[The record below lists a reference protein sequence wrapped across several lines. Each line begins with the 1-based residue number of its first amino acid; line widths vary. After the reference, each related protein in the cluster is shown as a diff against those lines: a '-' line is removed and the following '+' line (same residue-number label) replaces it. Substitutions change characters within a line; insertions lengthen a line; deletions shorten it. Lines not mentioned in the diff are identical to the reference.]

1 MLLLSPP
8 AAKPGEP
15 PAGIAGLAGALRQ
28 QGVTCPV
35 ADLGLEGMLYLLQNS
50 SEPDARDRWAR
61 RAWKNREANL
71 RALRSGD
78 AYENGSRYRKAV
90 LEIGRV
96 LAMAGD
102 DRVRVSLADYQD
114 RRFSPT
120 ASADLLRMAG
130 EPEASVYYP
139 FFRSR
144 LIDLLE
150 QHAPR
155 YIGLSIN
162 YLSQALSGFALI
174 GLVRQLAPEV
184 TVVAGGGLITSWMCS
199 SRWSEPFSGLID
211 YCIAGPGEGPLLE
224 VLGCDDGH
232 EIEATGPDFSDLA
245 LDDYLSPGLVLPYS
259 CSSGCYWNRCSFCPE
274 RAEGS
279 RFRMKS
285 PARVREEVGGLVTRY
300 RPTLLHLLDN
310 AVPPAVLATF
320 SVDHPGVPW
329 YGFARISEQLADL
342 DFCRTLRASGC
353 VMLKLGLESGSQR
366 VLDRLDKG
374 IDLQVAARVLANLRQ
389 VGIATYVYLL
399 FGTPAE
405 DESDAQQTLRFVC
418 EHQRA
423 ITFVNLA
430 IFNMPLDSSEAR
442 EVELEPFSGDD
453 LALYTGFRHPRGW
466 DRRRV
471 RRFLDREFRRQP
483 QIAVII
489 RRDPPQFTSN
499 HAPLLVMN
507 GLDSAER
514 YSVTVGSS

>member
-1 MLLLSPP
+1 MFLLYPP

-15 PAGIAGLAGALRQ
+15 PAGIAGLSGALRQ
-28 QGVTCPV
+28 HGIASQM
-35 ADLGLEGMLYLLQNS
+35 ADLGLEGMLYLLHHCP
-50 SEPDARDRWAR
+50 EPDAQDRWTR

-78 AYENGSRYRKAV
+78 AYKNGSRYRKAV
-90 LEIGRV
+90 LEIGRL
-96 LAMAGD
+96 LAMVGD

-114 RRFSPT
+114 RRLSPT
-120 ASADLLRMAG
+120 VSADLLRMAE
-130 EPEASVYYP
+130 EPETSVYYP

-150 QHAPR
+150 RYASR
-155 YIGLSIN
+155 YIGISIN

-174 GLVRQLAPEV
+174 GLVRQLAPGV

-211 YCIAGPGEGPLLE
+211 HCIAGPGEGPLLE
-224 VLGCDDGH
+224 LFGCDGGH
-232 EIEATGPDFSDLA
+232 DTEATGPDFSDLPRN
-245 LDDYLSPGLVLPYS
+245 DYLSPGFVLPYS

-279 RFRMKS
+279 RFLMKS
-285 PARVREEVGGLVTRY
+285 PARVREEIGGLVTRY

-310 AVPPAVLATF
+310 AVPPAVLASF
-320 SVDHPGVPW
+320 SADHPGVPW

-342 DFCRTLRASGC
+342 DFCRSLRASGC
-353 VMLKLGLESGSQR
+353 VMLKLGLESGSQQ

-374 IDLQVAARVLANLRQ
+374 IDLQIGARVLANLRE

-405 DESDAQQTLRFVC
+405 DERDARQTLRFVC
-418 EHQRA
+418 EYHRA
-423 ITFVNLA
+423 ITYLNLA
-430 IFNMPLDSSEAR
+430 IFNMPLDSPEAR
-442 EVELEPFSGDD
+442 EVETEPFSGDD

-483 QIAVII
+483 QIAAII

-507 GLDSAER
+507 GLDGA
-514 YSVTVGSS
+514 

>member
-1 MLLLSPP
+1 MLLLYPP
-8 AAKPGEP
+8 VAKPAEP

-28 QGVTCPV
+28 HGITCQV

-50 SEPDARDRWAR
+50 PVPDARDRWTR
-61 RAWKNREANL
+61 RAWKNREVNLQAL
-71 RALRSGD
+71 RAGD
-78 AYENGSRYRKAV
+78 TYENAARYRKAV
-90 LEIGRV
+90 LEIGRL
-96 LAMAGD
+96 LAVAGNEQA
-102 DRVRVSLADYQD
+102 RVSLADYQD

-120 ASADLLRMAG
+120 ASADLLRMAD
-130 EPEASVYYP
+130 EPELCSYYP

-144 LIDLLE
+144 LIELLE

-155 YIGLSIN
+155 HVGISIN

-174 GLVRQLAPEV
+174 GLVRQLAPGV
-184 TVVAGGGLITSWMCS
+184 TVVAGGGLITSWMRT

-211 YCIAGPGEGPLLE
+211 QCVAGPGEGPLLE
-224 VLGCDDGH
+224 MLGSDGRYGA
-232 EIEATGPDFSDLA
+232 EETGPDFSELP
-245 LDDYLSPGLVLPYS
+245 LDNYLSSGFVLPYS

-274 RAEGS
+274 RSEGS

-285 PARVREEVGGLVTRY
+285 PTRVREEVGRLVARY
-300 RPTLLHLLDN
+300 RPILLHLLDN
-310 AVPPAVLATF
+310 AVPAAVLASF
-320 SVDHPGVPW
+320 SAEHPGVPW
-329 YGFARISEQLADL
+329 YGFARISEQLADM

-353 VMLKLGLESGSQR
+353 VMLKLGLESGSQQ

-374 IDLQVAARVLANLRQ
+374 IDLEVAARVLANLRQ
-389 VGIATYVYLL
+389 VGIATYVYVL

-405 DESDAQQTLRFVC
+405 DESDAWQTLRFVVQ
-418 EHQRA
+418 HHRA
-423 ITFVNLA
+423 ITFLNLA
-430 IFNMPLDSSEAR
+430 IFNMPLDSPEAR
-442 EVELEPFSGDD
+442 EVEREPFSGDD

-483 QIAVII
+483 KIAAII

-507 GLDSAER
+507 GLDGA
-514 YSVTVGSS
+514 